1 MLNNTPNGW
10 RPAITK
16 IGIIS
21 LIAFC
26 IAFFAW
32 PVNAE
37 VFKLESQWTCGETL
51 ALGKELQGAGEQ
63 IVGTGKI
70 DGVVIMTI
78 WVNTTTR
85 SWTMVATPVAT
96 PDTSCI
102 IIHGDNFKPIS
113 PGVTV

>member
-1 MLNNTPNGW
+1 MLNNILNGW

-16 IGIIS
+16 LGIIS
-21 LIAFC
+21 LIVLVTFYT
-26 IAFFAW
+26 W

-37 VFKLESQWTCGETL
+37 VFKLESNWTCGKTL
-51 ALGKELQGAGEQ
+51 DLGKELQGAGEQ
-63 IVGTGKI
+63 IIGTGKI
-70 DGVVIMTI
+70 DGVVMMTI

-113 PGVTV
+113 QGVTV

>member
-1 MLNNTPNGW
+1 MLNNILNGW

-16 IGIIS
+16 LGIIS
-21 LIAFC
+21 LIVLVTFYT
-26 IAFFAW
+26 W

-37 VFKLESQWTCGETL
+37 VFKLESNWTCGKTL
-51 ALGKELQGAGEQ
+51 DLGKELQGAGEQ
-63 IVGTGKI
+63 IIGTGKI
-70 DGVVIMTI
+70 DGVVMMTI